1 MLSETRNKF
10 YSQDSY
16 SGWQMGFS
24 LFFPWIFKFCSFPLF
39 SQWSSTRKE
48 SRGFQLFI
56 ASWGDALS
64 LLFLHTSGPPE
75 PVPDPTCMEGKGRIF
90 TVKGREFSG
99 RPEPHSRFKERKGL
113 WTTLSSSLNLTPNG
127 GELKVGKQIFSFCTR
142 VLLCSSVGRAARSR
156 TDAKHGRKDYGE

>member
-1 MLSETRNKF
+1 MLSETCNKF

-24 LFFPWIFKFCSFPLF
+24 QFFPGSSSFVPFL
-39 SQWSSTRKE
+39 SSLNDLLPGRKA
-48 SRGFQLFI
+48 GDFNWFI

-99 RPEPHSRFKERKGL
+99 RPEPHSRFKERKGS

-142 VLLCSSVGRAARSR
+142 VLMCSSVGRAATSR